1 MAPAALAIPGC
12 GEKPAN
18 DPESLGFQFDPA
30 PDSAALARGEPL
42 LREFEPYRASDGAMR
57 VRGRFALPDG
67 ARLEISV
74 RRDSDGAELARE
86 QVLLISGA
94 FDTPPMP
101 SQGGTLP
108 EDQYRF
114 EIRTEFNRV
123 WQPQNVIDATRSGL
137 SLTGPGMGRGAHGE
151 AIYRMTVEKRL

>member
-1 MAPAALAIPGC
+1 MAPAALAIAGC
-12 GEKPAN
+12 GEKPAHN
-18 DPESLGFQFDPA
+18 ADSLGFQFDPA
-30 PDSAALARGEPL
+30 PDSAAIARGEPL
-42 LREFEPYRASDGAMR
+42 LREFEPYRASDGALR

-74 RRDSDGAELARE
+74 RRDSDGREMARE
-86 QVLLISGA
+86 QVLLISGG

-108 EDQYRF
+108 EDRYRF

-123 WQPQNVIDATRSGL
+123 WQPENVIDATRSGL

-151 AIYRMTVEKRL
+151 AIYRMTVEKTL